1 MLKQC
6 IVQEIGIAGECGVLH
21 FGGLVWVIGADGV
34 QDGDGV
40 GEDIGRLTL
49 IGRPFFTEVIGGA
62 DGVLAGTAVAIT
74 NNSMLGILLSFHS
87 TIKEKRCGTM

>member
-1 MLKQC
+1 ELPFIERVIMK
-6 IVQEIGIAGECGVLH
+6 LH
-21 FGGLVWVIGADGV
+21 FTIK
-34 QDGDGV
+34 DGDGV

>member
-1 MLKQC
+1 ATAAGLLIALG
-6 IVQEIGIAGECGVLH
+6 IV
-21 FGGLVWVIGADGV
+21 FG
-34 QDGDGV
+34 
-40 GEDIGRLTL
+40 DIGRLTL

>member
-1 MLKQC
+1 SFFAPHYC
-6 IVQEIGIAGECGVLH
+6 AH
-21 FGGLVWVIGADGV
+21 RFYTHH
-34 QDGDGV
+34 
-40 GEDIGRLTL
+40 RLTL